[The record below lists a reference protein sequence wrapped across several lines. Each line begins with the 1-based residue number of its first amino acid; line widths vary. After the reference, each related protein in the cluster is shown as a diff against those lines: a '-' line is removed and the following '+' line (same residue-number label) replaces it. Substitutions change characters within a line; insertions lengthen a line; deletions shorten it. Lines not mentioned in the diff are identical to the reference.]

1 MNPEGYAQRCSIL
14 FLTSPRDHYEG
25 SEQPQTPRR
34 NDLKIS
40 IGRRTVI
47 LKQHRCL
54 IVTQAAI

>member
-1 MNPEGYAQRCSIL
+1 MTPEGYAQRSSIL
-14 FLTSPRDHYEG
+14 FLASPRDHYEG
-25 SEQPQTPRR
+25 SEQPQTPR

-54 IVTQAAI
+54 TVTQAVI

>member
-1 MNPEGYAQRCSIL
+1 MNPEGYAQRSSIL
-14 FLTSPRDHYEG
+14 FFWHHRVITMKDLSSPD
-25 SEQPQTPRR
+25 SPR

-54 IVTQAAI
+54 IVTQAVI